1 MGLKVIRFLR
11 HHFIIA
17 IQFLIIFSTKG
28 VGGARKRGGRY
39 TVMAKKMDLG
49 ALRQQILE
57 LQIDKELK
65 HDLLEVI
72 NEKRHYGLVWEES
85 SEAAWNDMQDQLPV
99 FVEDESKRL
108 DSAPEGSP
116 NHILIEGD
124 NLNALAALTYAYAGK
139 IDVIYIDPP
148 YNTGNKDFIYNDSFV
163 DKDDSFRH
171 SKWLSFMD
179 RRLRIAK
186 KLLSEKGVMFIS
198 IDENEEAQL
207 KMLCDKIYGE
217 NNHIATLPTIMNLKG
232 NQDEFGFAG
241 THEYTHVY
249 CLSRENCSIGYLP
262 VEDEELDDWLSDDKG
277 FYKKGANLKSTGVN
291 APKEKRPYLFYPI
304 LVNIETK
311 VVSTI
316 SKDEYVRI
324 YDKELKLHDEV
335 YLSQLQEKYE
345 SLGYTF
351 LLPITGGKGMS
362 WRWGWQKVKEEADEI
377 IVNINGIDV
386 SLYKKQRPQLGDLP
400 SKKPKSVFYR
410 PEYSSGNGKAELVS
424 VLGENLFGY
433 PKPLNLIIDFLR
445 ISAFKDSTILDFFAG
460 SGTTLHATMQLNSE
474 DGGHR
479 KCILVTNNE
488 NNICEKVTYE
498 RNKRVINGYTNQ
510 KGEEVPGL
518 TRNNLRY
525 YKTEFVPRDQ
535 SNFKSRR
542 ALMASLV
549 DLLCIKNNIY
559 QEQET
564 FGGKKFK
571 KNVLRY
577 FKDEAGQMLVVL
589 DERVVSIIIP
599 MIAEVATK
607 QNPLKVYVYSDG
619 AYAYEDEFH
628 KVMPVIELCA
638 MPDAFLQALEG
649 GTDILPKQK
658 YSEAMMKEFQQNEAL
673 AMQNEEVVK
682 EALSDDY
689 DYVPKEKEDNVTN
702 DIIE

>member
-518 TRNNLRY
+518 THNNLRY

-535 SNFKSRR
+535 SSSKSRR
-542 ALMASLV
+542 VLMASLV

-559 QEQET
+559 KEQET

-577 FKDEAGQMLVVL
+577 FKEEAGQMLVVL

-599 MIAEVATK
+599 MIAEVATR

>member
-535 SNFKSRR
+535 SSSKSRR

-599 MIAEVATK
+599 MIAEVATR

-689 DYVPKEKEDNVTN
+689 DYVLKEKEDNVTN
-702 DIIE
+702 DIID

>member
-1 MGLKVIRFLR
+1 M
-11 HHFIIA
+11 
-17 IQFLIIFSTKG
+17 
-28 VGGARKRGGRY
+28 Y
-39 TVMAKKMDLG
+39 TVMAKKIDLG

-72 NEKRHYGLVWEES
+72 NEKKHYGLVWEES
-85 SEAAWNDMQDQLPV
+85 SEAAWDDMQDQLPV

-535 SNFKSRR
+535 SSSKSRR

-559 QEQET
+559 KEQET

-599 MIAEVATK
+599 MIAEVATR

>member
-85 SEAAWNDMQDQLPV
+85 SEAAWDDMQDQLPV

-116 NHILIEGD
+116 NHLLIEGD
-124 NLNALAALTYAYAGK
+124 NLNALTALTYAYAGK

-163 DKDDSFRH
+163 DKEDGFRH
-171 SKWLSFMD
+171 SKWLSFMN

-518 TRNNLRY
+518 SHNNLRY

-535 SNFKSRR
+535 SSSKSRR

-559 QEQET
+559 KEQET

-689 DYVPKEKEDNVTN
+689 DYVLKEKEDNVTN
-702 DIIE
+702 DIID

>member
-1 MGLKVIRFLR
+1 
-11 HHFIIA
+11 
-17 IQFLIIFSTKG
+17 
-28 VGGARKRGGRY
+28 
-39 TVMAKKMDLG
+39 MAKKIDLQ
-49 ALRQQILE
+49 ALRQQINE
-57 LQIDKELK
+57 LQIDKDMK
-65 HDLLEVI
+65 HDLLAAI
-72 NEKRHYGLVWEES
+72 NDKQRYGLVWEES
-85 SEAAWNDMQDQLPV
+85 SEEAWDEMQDKLPV
-99 FVEDESKRL
+99 FVEDATKRL

-116 NHILIEGD
+116 NHVLIEGD

-163 DKDDSFRH
+163 DKEDGYRH
-171 SKWLSFMD
+171 SKWLSFMN

-304 LVNIETK
+304 LVNIQTK

-324 YDKELKLHDEV
+324 YDKELKQHDDV

-362 WRWGWQKVKEEADEI
+362 WRWGWQKVKEKADEI

-518 TRNNLRY
+518 THNNLRY

-535 SNFKSRR
+535 SSSKSRR

-589 DERVVSIIIP
+589 DERVVSIVIP

-649 GTDILPKQK
+649 RTDILPKRK
-658 YSEAMMKEFQQNEAL
+658 YSDAMMKEFQQNEEL
-673 AMQNEEVVK
+673 AMHDEEVVK

-689 DYVPKEKEDNVTN
+689 DYVPEEKEDNVTN
-702 DIIE
+702 DIID

>member
-1 MGLKVIRFLR
+1 
-11 HHFIIA
+11 
-17 IQFLIIFSTKG
+17 
-28 VGGARKRGGRY
+28 
-39 TVMAKKMDLG
+39 MDLG

-72 NEKRHYGLVWEES
+72 NDKQRYGLVWEDS
-85 SEAAWNDMQDQLPV
+85 SEAAWDDMQDQLPV

-116 NHILIEGD
+116 NHVLIEGD

-163 DKDDSFRH
+163 DKEDGFRH
-171 SKWLSFMD
+171 SKWLSFMN

-324 YDKELKLHDEV
+324 YDKELKQHDEV

-362 WRWGWQKVKEEADEI
+362 WRWGWQKVKEDADEI

-445 ISAFKDSTILDFFAG
+445 ISAFKNSTILDFFAG

-498 RNKRVINGYTNQ
+498 RNKRVIKGYTNQ

-518 TRNNLRY
+518 THNNLRY
-525 YKTEFVPRDQ
+525 YKMEFVPRDQ

-571 KNVLRY
+571 KSVLRY

-599 MIAEVATK
+599 MITEVATK

-649 GTDILPKQK
+649 RTDILPKQK
-658 YSEAMMKEFQQNEAL
+658 YSEAMMKEFQQNE
-673 AMQNEEVVK
+673 EVVK

-689 DYVPKEKEDNVTN
+689 DYVLKEKEDNVTN
-702 DIIE
+702 DIID

>member
-1 MGLKVIRFLR
+1 
-11 HHFIIA
+11 
-17 IQFLIIFSTKG
+17 
-28 VGGARKRGGRY
+28 
-39 TVMAKKMDLG
+39 MAKKIDLQ
-49 ALRQQILE
+49 ALRQQINE
-57 LQIDKELK
+57 LQIDKDLK
-65 HDLLEVI
+65 HDLLAAI
-72 NEKRHYGLVWEES
+72 NDKQRYGLVWEES
-85 SEAAWNDMQDQLPV
+85 SEEACDKMQDQFPV
-99 FVEDESKRL
+99 FVEDTTKRL

-116 NHILIEGD
+116 NHVLIEGD
-124 NLNALAALTYAYAGK
+124 NLNVLAALTYAYAGK

-163 DKDDSFRH
+163 DKEDGYRH
-171 SKWLSFMD
+171 SKWLSFMN
-179 RRLRIAK
+179 RRLKIAK
-186 KLLSEKGVMFIS
+186 KLLSEKGVIFIS
-198 IDENEEAQL
+198 IDDNQQAAL
-207 KMLCDKIYGE
+207 KLLCDEIFGE
-217 NNHIATLPTIMNLKG
+217 
-232 NQDEFGFAG
+232 
-241 THEYTHVY
+241 
-249 CLSRENCSIGYLP
+249 ENY
-262 VEDEELDDWLSDDKG
+262 
-277 FYKKGANLKSTGVN
+277 FANLLWQSTPGSNTGKDVKTVTEYILMYSKLKTMVDIN
-291 APKEKRPYLFYPI
+291 SKPIEDKKKYKFHDEHLAHRGPYITNKLDRRMTGSHYSEALNYPI
-304 LVNIETK
+304 DMPDGTMLYPGCSSEK
-311 VVSTI
+311 
-316 SKDEYVRI
+316 
-324 YDKELKLHDEV
+324 
-335 YLSQLQEKYE
+335 QEHWN
-345 SLGYTF
+345 
-351 LLPITGGKGMS
+351 
-362 WRWGWQKVKEEADEI
+362 WRWSKQKVEW
-377 IVNINGIDV
+377 GIANDFI
-386 SLYKKQRPQLGDLP
+386 LFNEK
-400 SKKPKSVFYR
+400 
-410 PEYSSGNGKAELVS
+410 NGKWAVYFKQYLKVDNNDTPIERALPYQ
-424 VLGENLFGY
+424 NLILEDAMNSARGTREVMDIFSEKKFDY
-433 PKPLNLIIDFLR
+433 PKPLSLVEFVLNMV
-445 ISAFKDSTILDFFAG
+445 SKSDSTILDFFAG

-518 TRNNLRY
+518 THNNLRY

-535 SNFKSRR
+535 SSSKSRR

-599 MIAEVATK
+599 MIAEVATR

-649 GTDILPKQK
+649 RTDILPKRK
-658 YSEAMMKEFQQNEAL
+658 YSEAMMKEFQQNEEL

-689 DYVPKEKEDNVTN
+689 DYVLKEKEDNVTN
-702 DIIE
+702 DIIG

>member
-1 MGLKVIRFLR
+1 MSLR
-11 HHFIIA
+11 
-17 IQFLIIFSTKG
+17 
-28 VGGARKRGGRY
+28 
-39 TVMAKKMDLG
+39 
-49 ALRQQILE
+49 
-57 LQIDKELK
+57 
-65 HDLLEVI
+65 
-72 NEKRHYGLVWEES
+72 
-85 SEAAWNDMQDQLPV
+85 P
-99 FVEDESKRL
+99 
-108 DSAPEGSP
+108 
-116 NHILIEGD
+116 
-124 NLNALAALTYAYAGK
+124 
-139 IDVIYIDPP
+139 
-148 YNTGNKDFIYNDSFV
+148 
-163 DKDDSFRH
+163 
-171 SKWLSFMD
+171 
-179 RRLRIAK
+179 
-186 KLLSEKGVMFIS
+186 
-198 IDENEEAQL
+198 
-207 KMLCDKIYGE
+207 
-217 NNHIATLPTIMNLKG
+217 
-232 NQDEFGFAG
+232 
-241 THEYTHVY
+241 
-249 CLSRENCSIGYLP
+249 
-262 VEDEELDDWLSDDKG
+262 
-277 FYKKGANLKSTGVN
+277 
-291 APKEKRPYLFYPI
+291 
-304 LVNIETK
+304 
-311 VVSTI
+311 
-316 SKDEYVRI
+316 
-324 YDKELKLHDEV
+324 
-335 YLSQLQEKYE
+335 
-345 SLGYTF
+345 
-351 LLPITGGKGMS
+351 
-362 WRWGWQKVKEEADEI
+362 
-377 IVNINGIDV
+377 
-386 SLYKKQRPQLGDLP
+386 
-400 SKKPKSVFYR
+400 
-410 PEYSSGNGKAELVS
+410 
-424 VLGENLFGY
+424 
-433 PKPLNLIIDFLR
+433 
-445 ISAFKDSTILDFFAG
+445 KDSTILDFFAG

-510 KGEEVPGL
+510 KGEDVPGL
-518 TRNNLRY
+518 AHNNLRY

-599 MIAEVATK
+599 MIAEVATR

-689 DYVPKEKEDNVTN
+689 DYVLKEKEDNVTN
-702 DIIE
+702 DIID

>member
-1 MGLKVIRFLR
+1 
-11 HHFIIA
+11 
-17 IQFLIIFSTKG
+17 
-28 VGGARKRGGRY
+28 
-39 TVMAKKMDLG
+39 MAKKLDLE
-49 ALRQQILE
+49 ALRQQINE
-57 LQIDKELK
+57 LQIDKDLK
-65 HDLLEVI
+65 HDLLAAI
-72 NEKRHYGLVWEES
+72 NDKQRYGLVWEES
-85 SEAAWNDMQDQLPV
+85 SEEAWDEMQDKLPV
-99 FVEDESKRL
+99 FVEDATKRL

-116 NHILIEGD
+116 NHVLIEGD

-163 DKDDSFRH
+163 DKEDGFRH
-171 SKWLSFMD
+171 SKWLSFMN
-179 RRLRIAK
+179 RRLKIAK
-186 KLLSEKGVMFIS
+186 KLLSEKGVIFIS
-198 IDENEEAQL
+198 IDDNEQADL
-207 KMLCDKIYGE
+207 KLLCDKTFGE
-217 NNHIATLPTIMNLKG
+217 DKFVATIPWRKRTAKSDVPYFLSQDYEWVQCYANENYTAGILKDSRKYYETPDFPNRPWRVHDMSTQRTALERPNSNFTMVNPRNNQEFPVNPLAVWRITKDGFPQYLKENRIVFPG
-232 NQDEFGFAG
+232 DYDFLKISKPVLRYWKEDDEKKAGVRFGYTTASTYINEELGMTQDGTKDIINIFGEKAFGF
-241 THEYTHVY
+241 
-249 CLSRENCSIGYLP
+249 
-262 VEDEELDDWLSDDKG
+262 
-277 FYKKGANLKSTGVN
+277 
-291 APKEKRPYLFYPI
+291 
-304 LVNIETK
+304 
-311 VVSTI
+311 
-316 SKDEYVRI
+316 
-324 YDKELKLHDEV
+324 
-335 YLSQLQEKYE
+335 
-345 SLGYTF
+345 
-351 LLPITGGKGMS
+351 
-362 WRWGWQKVKEEADEI
+362 
-377 IVNINGIDV
+377 
-386 SLYKKQRPQLGDLP
+386 
-400 SKKPKSVFYR
+400 
-410 PEYSSGNGKAELVS
+410 
-424 VLGENLFGY
+424 
-433 PKPLNLIIDFLR
+433 PKPLSLIKYLLK
-445 ISAFKDSTILDFFAG
+445 ISNPHYKDSTILDFFAG

-498 RNKRVINGYTNQ
+498 RNKRVIKGYTNQ

-518 TRNNLRY
+518 THNNLRY

-589 DERVVSIIIP
+589 DERVVSIVIP

-658 YSEAMMKEFQQNEAL
+658 YSEAMMKEFQQNEEL

-689 DYVPKEKEDNVTN
+689 DYVLKEKEDNVTN
-702 DIIE
+702 DIID

>member
-1 MGLKVIRFLR
+1 MLSYKRSNYSPEVPPN
-11 HHFIIA
+11 FID
-17 IQFLIIFSTKG
+17 SNVG
-28 VGGARKRGGRY
+28 VDTTENAGR
-39 TVMAKKMDLG
+39 
-49 ALRQQILE
+49 
-57 LQIDKELK
+57 
-65 HDLLEVI
+65 
-72 NEKRHYGLVWEES
+72 
-85 SEAAWNDMQDQLPV
+85 
-99 FVEDESKRL
+99 
-108 DSAPEGSP
+108 
-116 NHILIEGD
+116 
-124 NLNALAALTYAYAGK
+124 
-139 IDVIYIDPP
+139 
-148 YNTGNKDFIYNDSFV
+148 
-163 DKDDSFRH
+163 
-171 SKWLSFMD
+171 
-179 RRLRIAK
+179 
-186 KLLSEKGVMFIS
+186 
-198 IDENEEAQL
+198 
-207 KMLCDKIYGE
+207 
-217 NNHIATLPTIMNLKG
+217 
-232 NQDEFGFAG
+232 
-241 THEYTHVY
+241 
-249 CLSRENCSIGYLP
+249 
-262 VEDEELDDWLSDDKG
+262 
-277 FYKKGANLKSTGVN
+277 
-291 APKEKRPYLFYPI
+291 
-304 LVNIETK
+304 
-311 VVSTI
+311 
-316 SKDEYVRI
+316 
-324 YDKELKLHDEV
+324 
-335 YLSQLQEKYE
+335 QLQEIFGE
-345 SLGYTF
+345 T
-351 LLPITGGKGMS
+351 
-362 WRWGWQKVKEEADEI
+362 
-377 IVNINGIDV
+377 
-386 SLYKKQRPQLGDLP
+386 
-400 SKKPKSVFYR
+400 VFD
-410 PEYSSGNGKAELVS
+410 
-424 VLGENLFGY
+424 Y
-433 PKPLNLIIDFLR
+433 PKPVSLIKYLINFTP
-445 ISAFKDSTILDFFAG
+445 SKDSTILDFFAG

-535 SNFKSRR
+535 SSSKSRR

-549 DLLCIKNNIY
+549 DLLCIKTNIY

-599 MIAEVATK
+599 MIAEVATR

-689 DYVPKEKEDNVTN
+689 DYVLKEKEDNVTN
-702 DIIE
+702 DIID

>member
-1 MGLKVIRFLR
+1 MRLKVIRFLR
-11 HHFIIA
+11 LHFIIA

-72 NEKRHYGLVWEES
+72 NEKKYYGLVWEGS

-99 FVEDESKRL
+99 FVEDTTKRL
-108 DSAPEGSP
+108 DTAPEGSP
-116 NHILIEGD
+116 NHVLIEGD

-148 YNTGNKDFIYNDSFV
+148 YNTGSKDFVYNDSFV
-163 DKDDSFRH
+163 DKEDGYRH

-179 RRLRIAK
+179 RRLKLAK
-186 KLLSEKGVMFIS
+186 KLLSEKGVIFIS
-198 IDENEEAQL
+198 IGSDEIAQL
-207 KMLCDKIYGE
+207 TLLCNKLFGEYNQIAIIPRVQKKGNGKGTHFSPAVDYVLAYCNYKQNVDRFFAPNTSDFPMLETEGKRAGEYYECTKSLYQGSLDSRPNQRYYIECPDHSFIIPPGNVFPDEVKDAAFVKPLGNDDKCWRWSWDSYLKQK
-217 NNHIATLPTIMNLKG
+217 HLLVFKKVKKATLL
-232 NQDEFGFAG
+232 DEFGKPSKWNV
-241 THEYTHVY
+241 YTKRY
-249 CLSRENCSIGYLP
+249 QK
-262 VEDEELDDWLSDDKG
+262 DAEEKGKVPPNYIDDCI
-277 FYKKGANLKSTGVN
+277 N
-291 APKEKRPYLFYPI
+291 
-304 LVNIETK
+304 
-311 VVSTI
+311 
-316 SKDEYVRI
+316 
-324 YDKELKLHDEV
+324 
-335 YLSQLQEKYE
+335 
-345 SLGYTF
+345 SLGTAR
-351 LLPITGGKGMS
+351 LAEL
-362 WRWGWQKVKEEADEI
+362 
-377 IVNINGIDV
+377 GIDF
-386 SLYKKQRPQLGDLP
+386 PF
-400 SKKPKSVFYR
+400 SKPC
-410 PEYSSGNGKAELVS
+410 ELVKKL
-424 VLGENLFGY
+424 VKYTN
-433 PKPLNLIIDFLR
+433 
-445 ISAFKDSTILDFFAG
+445 KDKDITIVDFFAG
-460 SGTTLHATMQLNSE
+460 SGTSMDAMMQLNVE

-479 KCILVTNNE
+479 KCILVQGIEKDDDGNDKR
-488 NNICEKVTYE
+488 ICEKATYE

-518 TRNNLRY
+518 THNNLRY

-535 SNFKSRR
+535 SSSKSRR

-571 KNVLRY
+571 KSVLRY

-589 DERVVSIIIP
+589 DERVVSIVIP

-649 GTDILPKQK
+649 GTDTLPKRK
-658 YSEAMMKEFQQNEAL
+658 YSDAMMKEFQQNEEL
-673 AMQNEEVVK
+673 AMHDEEVVK

-702 DIIE
+702 DIID

>member
-1 MGLKVIRFLR
+1 
-11 HHFIIA
+11 
-17 IQFLIIFSTKG
+17 
-28 VGGARKRGGRY
+28 
-39 TVMAKKMDLG
+39 MAKKIDLG

-72 NEKRHYGLVWEES
+72 NEKKHYGLVWEES
-85 SEAAWNDMQDQLPV
+85 SEAAWDDMQDQLPV

-116 NHILIEGD
+116 NHLLIEGD
-124 NLNALAALTYAYAGK
+124 NLNALTALTYAYAGK

-249 CLSRENCSIGYLP
+249 CLSRENSSIGYLP

-518 TRNNLRY
+518 THNNLRY

-535 SNFKSRR
+535 SSSKSRR

-559 QEQET
+559 KEQET

-599 MIAEVATK
+599 MIAEVATR

-702 DIIE
+702 DII

>member
-1 MGLKVIRFLR
+1 MRLKVIRFLR

-39 TVMAKKMDLG
+39 TAMAKKMNLG

-599 MIAEVATK
+599 MIAEVATR

-702 DIIE
+702 DIID

>member
-1 MGLKVIRFLR
+1 
-11 HHFIIA
+11 
-17 IQFLIIFSTKG
+17 
-28 VGGARKRGGRY
+28 
-39 TVMAKKMDLG
+39 MAKKIDLQ
-49 ALRQQILE
+49 ALRQQINE
-57 LQIDKELK
+57 LQIDKDLK
-65 HDLLEVI
+65 HDLLATI
-72 NEKRHYGLVWEES
+72 NDKQRYGLVWEES
-85 SEAAWNDMQDQLPV
+85 SEEAWDEMQDKLPV
-99 FVEDESKRL
+99 FVEDTTKRL

-116 NHILIEGD
+116 NHVLIEGD

-163 DKDDSFRH
+163 DKEDGYRH
-171 SKWLSFMD
+171 SKWTSFMN
-179 RRLRIAK
+179 RRLKIAK
-186 KLLSEKGVMFIS
+186 QLLSEKGVIFIS
-198 IDENEEAQL
+198 IDEHEVAPL
-207 KMLCDKIYGE
+207 RLLGDKIFSEKNFVGQWNWFKSSTPPALSKKIKRTIEYVLCWKTTANDYTFQGTRKVSKSNDPFTKPQNTFKILTFPADSITCAKKDGVLRAGVYGTSKFPNE
-217 NNHIATLPTIMNLKG
+217 L
-232 NQDEFGFAG
+232 
-241 THEYTHVY
+241 
-249 CLSRENCSIGYLP
+249 
-262 VEDEELDDWLSDDKG
+262 LDDLVIENGKNVNEVRFKNRFIWLQDTLDKNIDEG
-277 FYKKGANLKSTGVN
+277 LYIELSAKGVLSYKRSNYSPEVPPNFIDSNVGVDTTEN
-291 APKEKRPYLFYPI
+291 AGR
-304 LVNIETK
+304 
-311 VVSTI
+311 
-316 SKDEYVRI
+316 
-324 YDKELKLHDEV
+324 
-335 YLSQLQEKYE
+335 QLQEIFGE
-345 SLGYTF
+345 T
-351 LLPITGGKGMS
+351 
-362 WRWGWQKVKEEADEI
+362 
-377 IVNINGIDV
+377 
-386 SLYKKQRPQLGDLP
+386 
-400 SKKPKSVFYR
+400 VFD
-410 PEYSSGNGKAELVS
+410 
-424 VLGENLFGY
+424 Y
-433 PKPLNLIIDFLR
+433 PKPVSLIKYLINFTP
-445 ISAFKDSTILDFFAG
+445 SKDSTILDFFAG

-518 TRNNLRY
+518 THNNLRY

-535 SNFKSRR
+535 SSSKSRR

-571 KNVLRY
+571 KSVLRY
-577 FKDEAGQMLVVL
+577 YKDEAGQMLVVL
-589 DERVVSIIIP
+589 DERVVSIVIP

-689 DYVPKEKEDNVTN
+689 DYVLKEKEDNVTN
-702 DIIE
+702 DIID

>member
-1 MGLKVIRFLR
+1 M
-11 HHFIIA
+11 
-17 IQFLIIFSTKG
+17 
-28 VGGARKRGGRY
+28 Y
-39 TVMAKKMDLG
+39 TVMAKKIDLG

-72 NEKRHYGLVWEES
+72 NEKKHYGLVWEES
-85 SEAAWNDMQDQLPV
+85 SEAAWDDMQDKLPV

-186 KLLSEKGVMFIS
+186 KLLSEKGVIFIS

-498 RNKRVINGYTNQ
+498 RNKRVIKGYTNQ

-518 TRNNLRY
+518 THNNLRY

-535 SNFKSRR
+535 SSSKSRR

-559 QEQET
+559 KEQET

-589 DERVVSIIIP
+589 DERVVSIVIP
-599 MIAEVATK
+599 MIAEVATR

-658 YSEAMMKEFQQNEAL
+658 YSEAMMKEFQKNEAL

-689 DYVPKEKEDNVTN
+689 DYVLKEKEDNVTN
-702 DIIE
+702 DIID

>member
-1 MGLKVIRFLR
+1 
-11 HHFIIA
+11 
-17 IQFLIIFSTKG
+17 
-28 VGGARKRGGRY
+28 
-39 TVMAKKMDLG
+39 MAKKMDLG

-72 NEKRHYGLVWEES
+72 NDKQRYGLVWEES
-85 SEAAWNDMQDQLPV
+85 SEEAWDKMQDQLPV
-99 FVEDESKRL
+99 FVEDTNKRL

-163 DKDDSFRH
+163 DKEDGYRH
-171 SKWLSFMD
+171 SKWLSFMN

-304 LVNIETK
+304 LVNIQTK

-324 YDKELKLHDEV
+324 YDKELKQHDEV

-345 SLGYTF
+345 SLGYNF

-410 PEYSSGNGKAELVS
+410 QEYSSGNGKAELVS

-445 ISAFKDSTILDFFAG
+445 ISALKDSTILDFFAG

-488 NNICEKVTYE
+488 NYICEKVTYE

-510 KGEEVPGL
+510 KDEEVPGL
-518 TRNNLRY
+518 THNNLRY

-535 SNFKSRR
+535 SSSKSRR

-571 KNVLRY
+571 KSVLRY

-649 GTDILPKQK
+649 GTDILPKRK
-658 YSEAMMKEFQQNEAL
+658 YSEAMMKEFQQNEEL
-673 AMQNEEVVK
+673 AMHDEEVVK

-689 DYVPKEKEDNVTN
+689 DYVSKEKEDNVTN
-702 DIIE
+702 DIID

>member
-1 MGLKVIRFLR
+1 MKISKPVLRYWKEDDEKKAGVRFGYTT
-11 HHFIIA
+11 A
-17 IQFLIIFSTKG
+17 ST
-28 VGGARKRGGRY
+28 Y
-39 TVMAKKMDLG
+39 
-49 ALRQQILE
+49 
-57 LQIDKELK
+57 
-65 HDLLEVI
+65 I
-72 NEKRHYGLVWEES
+72 NEEVG
-85 SEAAWNDMQDQLPV
+85 MTQD
-99 FVEDESKRL
+99 
-108 DSAPEGSP
+108 G
-116 NHILIEGD
+116 
-124 NLNALAALTYAYAGK
+124 T
-139 IDVIYIDPP
+139 
-148 YNTGNKDFIYNDSFV
+148 KDIINIFG
-163 DKDDSFRH
+163 
-171 SKWLSFMD
+171 
-179 RRLRIAK
+179 
-186 KLLSEKGVMFIS
+186 EK
-198 IDENEEAQL
+198 A
-207 KMLCDKIYGE
+207 
-217 NNHIATLPTIMNLKG
+217 
-232 NQDEFGFAG
+232 FGF
-241 THEYTHVY
+241 
-249 CLSRENCSIGYLP
+249 
-262 VEDEELDDWLSDDKG
+262 
-277 FYKKGANLKSTGVN
+277 
-291 APKEKRPYLFYPI
+291 
-304 LVNIETK
+304 
-311 VVSTI
+311 
-316 SKDEYVRI
+316 
-324 YDKELKLHDEV
+324 
-335 YLSQLQEKYE
+335 
-345 SLGYTF
+345 
-351 LLPITGGKGMS
+351 
-362 WRWGWQKVKEEADEI
+362 
-377 IVNINGIDV
+377 
-386 SLYKKQRPQLGDLP
+386 
-400 SKKPKSVFYR
+400 
-410 PEYSSGNGKAELVS
+410 
-424 VLGENLFGY
+424 
-433 PKPLNLIIDFLR
+433 PKPLSLIKYLLK
-445 ISAFKDSTILDFFAG
+445 ISNPHYKDSTILDFFAG

-689 DYVPKEKEDNVTN
+689 DYVLKEKEDNVTN
-702 DIIE
+702 DIID

>member
-1 MGLKVIRFLR
+1 
-11 HHFIIA
+11 
-17 IQFLIIFSTKG
+17 
-28 VGGARKRGGRY
+28 
-39 TVMAKKMDLG
+39 MANKMDLG
-49 ALRQQILE
+49 ALRQQIME

-72 NEKRHYGLVWEES
+72 NEKKHYGLVWEES
-85 SEAAWNDMQDQLPV
+85 SEEAWDEMQDKLPV
-99 FVEDESKRL
+99 FVEDATKRL

-116 NHILIEGD
+116 NHVLIEGD

-163 DKDDSFRH
+163 DKEDGYRH
-171 SKWLSFMD
+171 SKWLSFMN

-304 LVNIETK
+304 LVNIQTK

-324 YDKELKLHDEV
+324 YDKELKQHDDV

-362 WRWGWQKVKEEADEI
+362 WRWGWQKVKEKADEI

-518 TRNNLRY
+518 THNNLRY

-535 SNFKSRR
+535 SSSKSRR

-589 DERVVSIIIP
+589 DERVVSIVIP

-649 GTDILPKQK
+649 RTDILPKRK
-658 YSEAMMKEFQQNEAL
+658 YSDAMMKEFQQNEEL
-673 AMQNEEVVK
+673 AMHDEEVVK

-689 DYVPKEKEDNVTN
+689 DYVPEEKEDNVTN
-702 DIIE
+702 DIID

>member
-72 NEKRHYGLVWEES
+72 NEKKHYGLVWEES

-535 SNFKSRR
+535 SSSKSRR

-559 QEQET
+559 KEQET

-571 KNVLRY
+571 KSVLRY

-599 MIAEVATK
+599 MIAEVATR

-689 DYVPKEKEDNVTN
+689 DYVLKEKEDNVTN
-702 DIIE
+702 DIID

>member
-599 MIAEVATK
+599 MIAEVATR

-658 YSEAMMKEFQQNEAL
+658 YSEDMMKEFQQNEAL

-689 DYVPKEKEDNVTN
+689 DYVLKEKEDNVTN
-702 DIIE
+702 DIID

>member
-1 MGLKVIRFLR
+1 
-11 HHFIIA
+11 
-17 IQFLIIFSTKG
+17 
-28 VGGARKRGGRY
+28 
-39 TVMAKKMDLG
+39 MAKKIDLG

-72 NEKRHYGLVWEES
+72 NEKKHYGLVWEES
-85 SEAAWNDMQDQLPV
+85 SEAAWDDMQDQLPV

-116 NHILIEGD
+116 NHLLIEGD
-124 NLNALAALTYAYAGK
+124 NLNALTALTYAYAGK

-249 CLSRENCSIGYLP
+249 CLSRENSSIGYLP

-518 TRNNLRY
+518 THNNLRY

-535 SNFKSRR
+535 SSSKSRR

-559 QEQET
+559 KEQET

-599 MIAEVATK
+599 MIAEVATR

-682 EALSDDY
+682 EVLSDDY